1 MPKAR
6 LLGSLSPMLVACQ
19 RQGCWVAYCIL
30 LLACQRQGLSPVL
43 LLGSLSPVFL
53 LGSLSP
59 LFLLG
64 SLSPVSAGQPVTSV
78 SAGQPIAGHA
88 KDKATHISHN
98 CSYSQNLMLQLCYW
112 WIRILNVLTVCK
124 RVKHFFVC
132 FSFVLL
138 YISCQLQLLN

>member
-1 MPKAR
+1 M
-6 LLGSLSPMLVACQ
+6 
-19 RQGCWVAYCIL
+19 
-30 LLACQRQGLSPVL
+30 L

-64 SLSPVSAGQPVTSV
+64 SLSPVSAGQPVTSVSAGQPVTSVSAGQPVTSV

-124 RVKHFFVC
+124 RVKHFFGVFLFC
-132 FSFVLL
+132 FAVHLL
-138 YISCQLQLLN
+138 STSVVKLNYGGMSSACVDSLWC